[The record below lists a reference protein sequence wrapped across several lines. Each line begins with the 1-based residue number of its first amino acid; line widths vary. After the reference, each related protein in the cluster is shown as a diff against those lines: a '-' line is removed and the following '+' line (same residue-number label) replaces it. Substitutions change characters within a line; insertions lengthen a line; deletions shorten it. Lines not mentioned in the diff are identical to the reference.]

1 MVLLSGLRPDEDIR
15 IEFTGIRPGEKLSEE
30 LTALEEDSVAT
41 HHPQIRI
48 YAGHSAGHSAPPGDW
63 ERSMRELRQAVE
75 ARDAAA
81 VILCLKDSLPEYNP
95 SSHVLRRAFGKEGDR
110 IQETGVRAAV
120 G

>member
-1 MVLLSGLRPDEDIR
+1 
-15 IEFTGIRPGEKLSEE
+15 
-30 LTALEEDSVAT
+30 
-41 HHPQIRI
+41 
-48 YAGHSAGHSAPPGDW
+48 
-63 ERSMRELRQAVE
+63 MRELRQAVE